1 MKNVKNVKKR
11 EKKLIIV
18 NIIHKDIYTYS
29 GIKLSKNIIFIF
41 IETSTDDTLNLK
53 KYDHECIT

>member
-11 EKKLIIV
+11 EKKLIFV
-18 NIIHKDIYTYS
+18 DIIHKDLCTYS

-41 IETSTDDTLNLK
+41 IETFTDDTLNLK
-53 KYDHECIT
+53 NYDHECIT

>member
-53 KYDHECIT
+53 NDHECIT